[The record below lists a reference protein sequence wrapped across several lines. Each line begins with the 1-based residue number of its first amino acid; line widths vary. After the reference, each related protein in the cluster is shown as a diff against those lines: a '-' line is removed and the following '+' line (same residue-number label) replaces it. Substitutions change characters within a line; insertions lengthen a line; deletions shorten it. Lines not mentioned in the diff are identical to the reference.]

1 MKFSSAPAYSIKG
14 KPNPETITL
23 EKLTPGPGTYN
34 IRSEDIQVSSSVI
47 FTDSKRQELFKV
59 KDVPGP
65 GQYNLNG
72 SLFGSKSTSQL
83 KSQTYQE
90 KPEKPLIVQ
99 PGPGSY
105 NPNPIRSVYSY
116 SLGNKTYTL
125 DKIDRNSLGPGSYSP
140 REELGIKPK
149 LATFSKS
156 QRFKE
161 LKSQVPGPGTYD
173 NSEQKEPATKFA
185 MSARDNFK
193 LGVSPGPG
201 EYEISRDLGGVQMSF
216 KTRKPLI
223 KQNYVPGPGTYDIKE
238 IKDSPGYK
246 LGTSGRS
253 KVELPVDTPGP
264 GEYEAVISKNT
275 VGKSFG
281 KGERQNIFADSFTP
295 GPGAYDP
302 KQAKIGE
309 GQKVAIQDRNIK
321 HHINE
326 NPGPAYY
333 HPKPEQ
339 VLINHSS
346 LKFSRSPRWEKS
358 GLPSFMGRNNNP
370 GPGAYENPETS
381 KKPSGWTFT
390 KDLKHKTIEDDE
402 PGPGH
407 YNIPSTIPDVAKYL
421 VPEKS
426 SDKFIIL
433 E

>member
-34 IRSEDIQVSSSVI
+34 IRSDNIEVSSSVI

-83 KSQTYQE
+83 KSQAYQE
-90 KPEKPLIVQ
+90 KPEKPQIVQ

-116 SLGNKTYTL
+116 SLGNKTYSL
-125 DKIDRNSLGPGSYSP
+125 DKIDRNFLGPGSYSP
-140 REELGIKPK
+140 REELGINPK

-156 QRFKE
+156 KRFKE
-161 LKSQVPGPGTYD
+161 LKYQVPGPGAYEKV
-173 NSEQKEPATKFA
+173 EQKEPATKFA
-185 MSARDNFK
+185 MSARNTFK
-193 LGVSPGPG
+193 LEVSPGPG
-201 EYEISRDLGGVQMSF
+201 EYEISRRLGGVQMSF

-223 KQNYVPGPGTYDIKE
+223 KYNNVPGPGTYDVKE

-264 GEYEAVISKNT
+264 GEYEAVISKNV

-281 KGERQNIFADSFTP
+281 KGERQNIFADSFTW
-295 GPGAYDP
+295 
-302 KQAKIGE
+302 
-309 GQKVAIQDRNIK
+309 
-321 HHINE
+321 
-326 NPGPAYY
+326 
-333 HPKPEQ
+333 
-339 VLINHSS
+339 
-346 LKFSRSPRWEKS
+346 SR
-358 GLPSFMGRNNNP
+358 
-370 GPGAYENPETS
+370 
-381 KKPSGWTFT
+381 
-390 KDLKHKTIEDDE
+390 
-402 PGPGH
+402 
-407 YNIPSTIPDVAKYL
+407 
-421 VPEKS
+421 
-426 SDKFIIL
+426 IL
-433 E
+433 